1 MELEQLEF
9 DEIDLIYKWRI
20 SSRWIKYEQ
29 TIDPETEIWSKPFIG
44 ALEYQNIA
52 YLKSNLQSG
61 TVILNSQQNTFEDII
76 DEIAQDFINRGRLN
90 RDYKEKLKSILLSQH
105 RDHLSLGGA
114 MAGKKAPISE
124 LFSSNLKH
132 SRQSHASIVEHF
144 GSSIFKRNVTRQH
157 GRNDDAG
164 IESEGNVDDKK
175 QFVKFYVPSH
185 SSLTSFDNQTGH
197 HHSHHHNKH
206 LRSTLNL
213 LKNPIHHSKSK
224 HSDLDTSTDIESFA
238 IMIGNVDFLDKPG
251 LIFKS

>member
-9 DEIDLIYKWRI
+9 DEADLEYKWRI

-61 TVILNSQQNTFEDII
+61 TVILNSQKNSFEDII
-76 DEIAQDFINRGRLN
+76 DEICQDFINRGRLN
-90 RDYKEKLKSILLSQH
+90 RDYKEKLKAILLSQH
-105 RDHLSLGGA
+105 RDHLTLAGV

-132 SRQSHASIVEHF
+132 SRQSHTSFVEHF
-144 GSSIFKRNVTRQH
+144 GSSIFKKNTSRQH
-157 GRNDDAG
+157 SRNDDAG
-164 IESEGNVDDKK
+164 IESDPNQDDKK
-175 QFVKFYVPSH
+175 HFVKFYVPSH
-185 SSLTSFDNQTGH
+185 TSLTSVDNHSSHAHGY
-197 HHSHHHNKH
+197 HSHQKH

-213 LKNPIHHSKSK
+213 LKNPLHHSKSK
-224 HSDLDTSTDIESFA
+224 HSDLDTSIDIESFA
-238 IMIGNVDFLDKPG
+238 IMIGNVDFLEKPG
-251 LIFKS
+251 